1 MIIWLKKIPRA
12 VQIIHQDGFSSLKQ
26 RSVPFFFERIPPK
39 YDQYVKNTLS
49 EFRYGVPTDP
59 LKTYWIR
66 PQEIEHSMQSIDR
79 RIFIGTVK
87 DGNWDQNNV
96 PFSETT
102 VYKGLRQRFVEGKDW
117 NETCYYQ
124 QARERIE
131 KKGDKWGHQTI
142 DSFEEHRCAY
152 IDELFERIKTEGY
165 KTQSDIK
172 EENRDEKR
180 HKNITE
186 RHIKTHEIGCN
197 IGREGE
203 FILNTGNHRLAIAK
217 ILDIEK
223 IPIKIIV
230 RHERW
235 QQKRKQIAISSD
247 PTESACE
254 LCIDSSHPDIQNI
267 N

>member
-1 MIIWLKKIPRA
+1 MKIWLKKIPRA
-12 VQIIHQDGFSSLKQ
+12 VQIIRQDGFSGFKQ
-26 RSVPFFFERIPPK
+26 RSVPFFFERLPPR
-39 YDQYVKNTLS
+39 YDQYIKNLIG

-59 LKTYWIR
+59 LKTYWIS
-66 PQEIEHSMQSIDR
+66 PHAIEYSIQSFDR

-87 DGNWDQNNV
+87 DGNWDRKKI
-96 PFSETT
+96 PFSETS
-102 VYKGLRQRFVEGKDW
+102 VYRGLRQRFIEEKDW

-124 QARERIE
+124 QAKERIE

-142 DSFEEHRCAY
+142 DSFEEHRCTY
-152 IDELFERIKTEGY
+152 VDELFERIKTEGY
-165 KTQSDIK
+165 KMQTDIK
-172 EENRDEKR
+172 EQNRDKMRHENITKR
-180 HKNITE
+180 HL
-186 RHIKTHEIGCN
+186 KTHEIGCN

-217 ILDIEK
+217 LLDIEK

-235 QQKRKQIAISSD
+235 QRKRNQIATSSD
-247 PTESACE
+247 PTESACG
-254 LCIDSSHPDIQNI
+254 LCIDPTHPDIQNI